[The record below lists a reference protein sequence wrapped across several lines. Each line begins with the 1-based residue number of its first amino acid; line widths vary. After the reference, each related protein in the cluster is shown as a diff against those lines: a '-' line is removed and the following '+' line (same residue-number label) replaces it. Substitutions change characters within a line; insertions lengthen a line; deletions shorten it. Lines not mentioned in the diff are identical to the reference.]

1 MEDIGEARERD
12 LSGPLGKMRPNRGC
26 IAASF
31 VALVLAAGLCGC
43 SAGEK
48 AQPLPPLDSVRVAP
62 PPDQYRLYNGDDL
75 RVKFEFHP
83 EHDTRVVVRP
93 DGKVSLDVTGEI
105 QAAGLTTAELEEAI
119 KLKSSDRLREPEV
132 TVIVVQLGE
141 RKVWVGGQV
150 RAPGFVAYYPGLTAS
165 QAIMNCG
172 GFTDT
177 AQVDSVLHI
186 AQGEMGFQS
195 TRVDLTEVIEYGA
208 PDPVVLSAND
218 QVFVPRTFVGDAGS
232 FVQLYIR
239 NLLPIPPRFG
249 FTP

>member
-1 MEDIGEARERD
+1 MPGN
-12 LSGPLGKMRPNRGC
+12 MRPLVGFFHATVASCALATLLWGC
-26 IAASF
+26 AAND
-31 VALVLAAGLCGC
+31 
-43 SAGEK
+43 K
-48 AQPLPPLDSVRVAP
+48 PQPLPPLDTVRVAP
-62 PPDQYRLYNGDDL
+62 PPGEYKLFPGDDL

-93 DGKVSLDVTGEI
+93 DGKISLDATGEI
-105 QAAGLTTAELEEAI
+105 QAAGLTTKELEEKI
-119 KLKSSDRLREPEV
+119 KVVSSDRLREPEV

-150 RAPGFVAYYPGLTAS
+150 RAPGFVSFVPGLTAS

-177 AQVDSVLHI
+177 AEIKSVLHI
-186 AQGEMGFQS
+186 SQSNDGYAS
-195 TRVDLTEVIEYGA
+195 TRVDLTDVIEYGA
-208 PDPVVLSAND
+208 PDPVVLAAND
-218 QVFVPRTFVGDAGS
+218 QIFVPRTFVGDAGS

-249 FTP
+249 FGP

>member
-1 MEDIGEARERD
+1 
-12 LSGPLGKMRPNRGC
+12 MRPTLSFFRGVIVC
-26 IAASF
+26 FVLALMFAGCAAS
-31 VALVLAAGLCGC
+31 
-43 SAGEK
+43 EK
-48 AQPLPPLDSVRVAP
+48 PQPLPALDSVRVAP
-62 PPDQYRLYNGDDL
+62 PMGEYRLGQGDDL
-75 RVKFEFHP
+75 RIKFEFHP

-93 DGKVSLDVTGEI
+93 DGKIDIDVAGEL
-105 QAAGLTTAELEEAI
+105 QAAGLTTKELQQLI
-119 KLKSSDRLREPEV
+119 KDKSSDRLREPEV

-150 RAPGFVAYYPGLTAS
+150 RSPGFVVFYPGLTAS

-186 AQGEMGFQS
+186 SQADYGYAS
-195 TRVDLTEVIEYGA
+195 TRVDLTDVIQYGA

-218 QVFVPRTFVGDAGS
+218 QVFVPRNFVGDAGS

-249 FTP
+249 FGP

>member
-1 MEDIGEARERD
+1 
-12 LSGPLGKMRPNRGC
+12 MRLIRVFC
-26 IAASF
+26 RATA
-31 VALVLAAGLCGC
+31 VCYTLAMVLAGC
-43 SAGEK
+43 SGNEK
-48 AQPLPPLDSVRVAP
+48 PQPLPPLDTVRVAP

-75 RVKFEFHP
+75 RVKFEFQP

-93 DGKVSLDVTGEI
+93 DGKIALDVTGEI
-105 QAAGLTTAELEEAI
+105 QAAGLTTKQLEEAI
-119 KLKSSDRLREPEV
+119 KKKSSERLRDPEV

-150 RAPGFVAYYPGLTAS
+150 RAPGFVSYYPGLTAS

-177 AQVDSVLHI
+177 AQIDSVLHI
-186 AQGEMGFQS
+186 SQADFGYAS
-195 TRVDLTEVIEYGA
+195 TRVDLTDVIEYGA
-208 PDPVVLSAND
+208 PDPVVLAAND

-249 FTP
+249 FGP

>member
-1 MEDIGEARERD
+1 VLTVG
-12 LSGPLGKMRPNRGC
+12 LFGC
-26 IAASF
+26 
-31 VALVLAAGLCGC
+31 GGQDRY
-43 SAGEK
+43 
-48 AQPLPPLDSVRVAP
+48 QPLPPLDSVRVAP
-62 PPDQYRLYNGDDL
+62 PPGVYYLFPGDDL

-93 DGKVSLDVTGEI
+93 DGKIALDVTGEI
-105 QAAGLTTAELEEAI
+105 QAQGLTTQELADLI
-119 KLKSSDRLREPEV
+119 KEKSSVRLREPEV
-132 TVIVVQLGE
+132 TVLVVQLGE

-150 RAPGFVAYYPGLTAS
+150 RAPGFVAYQPGLTAS

-186 AQGEMGFQS
+186 AQGDAGYMS
-195 TRVDLTEVIEYGA
+195 TRVDLTDVVEYGA

-218 QVFVPRTFVGDAGS
+218 QLFVPRTFVGDAGS

-249 FTP
+249 FGP

>member
-1 MEDIGEARERD
+1 MRR
-12 LSGPLGKMRPNRGC
+12 LLGFFRATVACCALATALAGC
-26 IAASF
+26 AAN
-31 VALVLAAGLCGC
+31 
-43 SAGEK
+43 EK
-48 AQPLPPLDSVRVAP
+48 PQPLPALDSVRVAP
-62 PPDQYRLYNGDDL
+62 PPGEYRLFAGDDL
-75 RVKFEFHP
+75 RVKFEYHP

-93 DGKVSLDVTGEI
+93 DGKISLDATGEI
-105 QAAGLTTAELEEAI
+105 QASGLTSKELEEAI
-119 KLKSSDRLREPEV
+119 KKASSDRLRDPQV
-132 TVIVVQLGE
+132 TVIVVALGE

-177 AQVDSVLHI
+177 AQIDSVLHI
-186 AQGEMGFQS
+186 SQAEYGYAS
-195 TRVDLTEVIEYGA
+195 TRVDLTDVIEYGA
-208 PDPVVLSAND
+208 PDPVVLAAND

-249 FTP
+249 FGP

>member
-1 MEDIGEARERD
+1 MG
-12 LSGPLGKMRPNRGC
+12 PNRAGC
-26 IAASF
+26 IAARL
-31 VALVLAAGLCGC
+31 LVLVTVLGVFGCG
-43 SAGEK
+43 GEDRY
-48 AQPLPPLDSVRVAP
+48 QPLPPLDSVRVAP
-62 PPDQYRLYNGDDL
+62 PPGVYQLFPGDDL

-93 DGKVSLDVTGEI
+93 DGKIALDVTGEI
-105 QAAGLTTAELEEAI
+105 RAQGLTTQELSDLI
-119 KLKSSDRLREPEV
+119 KEKSSVRLRDPEV
-132 TVIVVQLGE
+132 TVLVVQLGE

-150 RAPGFVAYYPGLTAS
+150 RAPGFVPYYPGLTAS

-186 AQGEMGFQS
+186 AQDDTGYMS
-195 TRVDLTEVIEYGA
+195 SRVNLTDVIEYGA

-218 QVFVPRTFVGDAGS
+218 QLFVPRTFVGDAGS

-249 FTP
+249 FGP

>member
-1 MEDIGEARERD
+1 MPGNMRPLLGFFRATVACYALATL
-12 LSGPLGKMRPNRGC
+12 LSGC
-26 IAASF
+26 AA
-31 VALVLAAGLCGC
+31 
-43 SAGEK
+43 EHK
-48 AQPLPPLDSVRVAP
+48 PQPLPPLDTVRVAP
-62 PPDQYRLYNGDDL
+62 PPGEYKLFSGDDL

-93 DGKVSLDVTGEI
+93 DGKISLDATGEI
-105 QAAGLTTAELEEAI
+105 QAAGLTTKELEEAI
-119 KLKSSDRLREPEV
+119 KVKSSDRLREPEV

-150 RAPGFVAYYPGLTAS
+150 RAPGFVSFYPGLTAS

-177 AQVDSVLHI
+177 AEIKSVLHI
-186 AQGEMGFQS
+186 SQADAGYAS
-195 TRVDLTEVIEYGA
+195 TRVDLTDVIEYGA

-218 QVFVPRTFVGDAGS
+218 QIFVPRTFVGDAGS

-249 FTP
+249 FGP

>member
-1 MEDIGEARERD
+1 
-12 LSGPLGKMRPNRGC
+12 MRPYRGLLL
-26 IAASF
+26 ASYAF
-31 VALVLAAGLCGC
+31 ALAIGFGGCGA
-43 SAGEK
+43 SEPP
-48 AQPLPPLDSVRVAP
+48 QPLPPLDSVRVAP
-62 PPDQYRLYNGDDL
+62 PPDQYRLAPGDDL

-93 DGKVSLDVTGEI
+93 DGKIALDVTGDV
-105 QAAGLTTAELEEAI
+105 QAEGLTTKELEQRI
-119 KLKSSDRLREPEV
+119 KEVSSERLREPEV

-150 RAPGFVAYYPGLTAS
+150 RVPGFVPYYPGLTAS

-186 AQGEMGFQS
+186 SQADTGYTAS
-195 TRVDLTEVIEYGA
+195 RVDLTSVIEYGA
-208 PDPVVLSAND
+208 PDPVVLAAND
-218 QVFVPRTFVGDAGS
+218 QIFVPRTFVGDAGA
-232 FVQLYIR
+232 FVQIYIR

-249 FTP
+249 FGP